1 MTPENYINPAVFP
14 MTTRGHYSVDTQVEM
29 DMFNL
34 HNARQML
41 EQGYKMT
48 PEDQKRLAELEA
60 KEPHC
65 GGEGGFH
72 DCGQDCCCCLHPEL
86 DLNDECEVCHGEG
99 RYHICARASKT

>member
-41 EQGYKMT
+41 EQGYQMT

-60 KEPHC
+60 KESHW
-65 GGEGGFH
+65 EEVLAQLKQRKQ
-72 DCGQDCCCCLHPEL
+72 GQAPRPQSAGQ
-86 DLNDECEVCHGEG
+86 NQAPRPGSG
-99 RYHICARASKT
+99 QR